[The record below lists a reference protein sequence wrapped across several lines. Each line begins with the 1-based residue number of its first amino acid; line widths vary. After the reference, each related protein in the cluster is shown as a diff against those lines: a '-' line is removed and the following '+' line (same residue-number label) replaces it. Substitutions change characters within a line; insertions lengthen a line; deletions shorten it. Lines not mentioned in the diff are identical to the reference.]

1 MQRQRNALVTG
12 STSGIGLAIATELA
26 ARGMNIVLNG
36 FGDPAEIETLRQR
49 IAETHGVD
57 VLFDGADMSRQGEIE
72 TMLARA
78 AERFGGI
85 DVLVNNA
92 ASSTSR
98 PSTSFR
104 STSGMTSWR
113 STSRPHSTPPAS
125 RCRT

>member
-57 VLFDGADMSRQGEIE
+57 VLFDGADMSRHGYLLTPRVQKQIPDTAKARGIRTEEIDHNQSK
-72 TMLARA
+72 TQ
-78 AERFGGI
+78 
-85 DVLVNNA
+85 
-92 ASSTSR
+92 AS
-98 PSTSFR
+98 
-104 STSGMTSWR
+104 GLG
-113 STSRPHSTPPAS
+113 AS
-125 RCRT
+125 RQRFL